1 MGPSGGPITKD
12 QTGVE
17 TYATI
22 FTIAPSPQDLNTIWT
37 GSDDGYVHITRDG
50 GKNWTKINPPDL
62 PDFTRISLIEAS
74 PHQNGVAYLVGNRYQ
89 RDDRQPYVYKT
100 ADFGKTWT
108 KIVNGLPNND
118 FPRAIREDVK
128 RRGLLFLG
136 MENGMYVSF
145 DDGANW
151 QSLRLNLPVTPV
163 HGIQSHERDLVIG
176 THGRGFYILDDIGVL
191 RQADSQ
197 LTSRPLHLF
206 EPIDALR
213 GFDSNVAFDYYLGK
227 DANEVKVEILDGSG
241 KTLRSFT
248 GTPSDK
254 EPERSDSDFF
264 FGGPPPRV
272 GVKKGMNR
280 FAWDL
285 RQEGSTVFP
294 GMIMWAARPQRGP
307 ASPPGE
313 YTVRITADG
322 QAATRTFRIG
332 LDPRLAKKGVTEA
345 DLHEQYKL
353 SKQVTDKVT
362 EANSAVIQIRS
373 IRDQVNERLAK
384 VPERRRKEIQALADG
399 LMKPLSAVEEE
410 VYQVRN
416 RSGQDPLNYPIRLN
430 NKIAALSGVIES
442 SDNKPTDQSY
452 EVFKELSAL
461 LDKQLAQRDAL
472 LKAELQRLNAAL
484 RREKLD
490 PIDPSK
496 KPEPPAKP
504 VNPTPQPPS
513 FVIR

>member
-1 MGPSGGPITKD
+1 
-12 QTGVE
+12 
-17 TYATI
+17 
-22 FTIAPSPQDLNTIWT
+22 
-37 GSDDGYVHITRDG
+37 
-50 GKNWTKINPPDL
+50 
-62 PDFTRISLIEAS
+62 
-74 PHQNGVAYLVGNRYQ
+74 
-89 RDDRQPYVYKT
+89 
-100 ADFGKTWT
+100 
-108 KIVNGLPNND
+108 
-118 FPRAIREDVK
+118 
-128 RRGLLFLG
+128 
-136 MENGMYVSF
+136 
-145 DDGANW
+145 
-151 QSLRLNLPVTPV
+151 
-163 HGIQSHERDLVIG
+163 
-176 THGRGFYILDDIGVL
+176 
-191 RQADSQ
+191 
-197 LTSRPLHLF
+197 
-206 EPIDALR
+206 
-213 GFDSNVAFDYYLGK
+213 
-227 DANEVKVEILDGSG
+227 VKVEILDGSG

-248 GTPSDK
+248 GTPNDK

-280 FAWDL
+280 FTWDL

-322 QAATRTFRIG
+322 QTATRTFRIG
-332 LDPRLAKKGVTEA
+332 LDSRIAKKGITEA

-362 EANSAVIQIRS
+362 EANSTVMQIRS
-373 IRDQVNERLAK
+373 IREQVNERLAK

-399 LMKPLSAVEEE
+399 LMKPLTAVEEE

-416 RSGQDPLNYPIRLN
+416 RSSQDPLNYPIKLN

-484 RREKLD
+484 RREKLEA
-490 PIDPSK
+490 IDPNK
-496 KPEPPAKP
+496 KPAPPAKP
-504 VNPTPQPPS
+504 VNPTPQAT
-513 FVIR
+513 R